1 MVKVK
6 VADGPVTTR
15 QCTVCVRVHVS
26 DQNDNPPRFAAVAY
40 RVRVPERDRSSR
52 RGGDPVT
59 RLVAYD
65 RDLGA
70 NGNITYSIVDGN
82 QEGRFLIDGRTG
94 AVASRRAAAAGSV
107 DVLTVRAEDGGD
119 PALWSTVALRVEW
132 IRRPT
137 PSTLPL
143 VFTQRN
149 YTFSVPETAAVS
161 QLVGVVSLRY
171 PGSPLWFSITGSL
184 TLDPQLGVGTI
195 MVSRPL
201 DAELQS
207 VYNMTIQVTDG
218 TRVATAQ
225 VCIRVL
231 DTNDNPPVFSQP
243 AYDLVVSEVA
253 APGTALLRLRAL
265 DADER
270 SRLSF
275 SLQAA
280 VDPASVRLFRVH
292 AATGTLY
299 TAGPLDYETRTQH
312 ILTVMVKD
320 QEAPFH
326 RDLARVLVAVEDS
339 NDNAPSFS
347 AASYH
352 GTVVSGSTPAGTA
365 VLQVTAFDPDSGVN
379 GQLTYS
385 IEAGNADGRFAI
397 GNSSGVIYAAGSSDA
412 ATAWGSYLLTVRV
425 TDAGEPPLTATASAH
440 IVVMPPDVSTAT
452 FAQREYQAE
461 VREEPA
467 G

>member
-1 MVKVK
+1 M
-6 VADGPVTTR
+6 DP
-15 QCTVCVRVHVS
+15 
-26 DQNDNPPRFAAVAY
+26 
-40 RVRVPERDRSSR
+40 VPESTLKTRRADSSR
-52 RGGDPVT
+52 IWKT
-59 RLVAYD
+59 
-65 RDLGA
+65 
-70 NGNITYSIVDGN
+70 
-82 QEGRFLIDGRTG
+82 
-94 AVASRRAAAAGSV
+94 
-107 DVLTVRAEDGGD
+107 
-119 PALWSTVALRVEW
+119 
-132 IRRPT
+132 
-137 PSTLPL
+137 
-143 VFTQRN
+143 
-149 YTFSVPETAAVS
+149 
-161 QLVGVVSLRY
+161 
-171 PGSPLWFSITGSL
+171 
-184 TLDPQLGVGTI
+184 
-195 MVSRPL
+195 SRPL

-461 VREEPA
+461 VMENSTVGSLVAVVGATSRTPLVYDLTGGDEEGSFLVNPYSGA
-467 G
+467 VTLRTTLDSEQTASYSLEVRALSAVGQEARTRLLVQVGDVNDNPPVLQGLRYAAAADSPPS